1 LWLWQT
7 LECLRGAIGEE
18 NIMQKFLAAVFAAI
32 SFAAGAT
39 PVTIE
44 WGLSDVSPFNPT
56 PPPERIG
63 GAGIMVVDNQTD
75 GFDKI
80 LSLSGEV
87 NGHPITGLTSS
98 PFADANVF
106 DEDGVGSFVT
116 SRGIRFEVEDL
127 IADVSAI
134 VMMTK
139 DGYIKRMSPDT
150 FTQQHR
156 GGKGVIGLT
165 TKEQDAIERVIT
177 STTHE
182 DMMFF
187 TSRGRVFRLK
197 AYEIPEASRTA
208 KGQAMVNFLELGPGE
223 SVIFSTGVS
232 PVGVSFRET
241 TCTGYLAQTQEF
253 TPQLS
258 NSCPRPTDLLPR
270 TVENVTRYG
279 ADCVDFVEHLPQC
292 SFPTILP
299 GDLTSACRAYLTNTF
314 SYTGCTR
321 AYSASGIA
329 SMGTWRAYA
338 ALGDELWLNTHD
350 AIVLYDGQGRT
361 VSTISY

>member
-1 LWLWQT
+1 MVLTILKWVGAAMVLSFIALWLWEGGYWRIAKYASIIPNPLDATSTDQLYQLPGQPDFFT
-7 LECLRGAIGEE
+7 VPDPTSAADEMEYGASDALYP
-18 NIMQKFLAAVFAAI
+18 QDALYDT
-32 SFAAGAT
+32 GAT
-39 PVTIE
+39 DPS
-44 WGLSDVSPFNPT
+44 GGSRSPYAGYVALQ
-56 PPPERIG
+56 IG
-63 GAGIMVVDNQTD
+63 GADRPDRDGEYVVIRASDTA
-75 GFDKI
+75 
-80 LSLSGEV
+80 SLPIPVSGWRVRSLYSGKSAVIPLAANPFYQGVV
-87 NGHPITGLTSS
+87 NTVAPIT
-98 PFADANVF
+98 
-106 DEDGVGSFVT
+106 
-116 SRGIRFEVEDL
+116 
-127 IADVSAI
+127 
-134 VMMTK
+134 
-139 DGYIKRMSPDT
+139 
-150 FTQQHR
+150 
-156 GGKGVIGLT
+156 
-165 TKEQDAIERVIT
+165 
-177 STTHE
+177 
-182 DMMFF
+182 
-187 TSRGRVFRLK
+187 
-197 AYEIPEASRTA
+197 
-208 KGQAMVNFLELGPGE
+208 LGPGE